1 LLILQKEG
9 CGWVSKITR
18 DQITGMN
25 FHYKHYPLE
34 YFLDAMVRYDFK
46 NIELWGASP
55 HFYVEEMSLHD
66 IRRVKKEIDRRDLSV
81 VCFTPE
87 QCVYPINLAAKEKK
101 IREKSIQY
109 FIKSAEAAKELEAPL
124 MLVTP
129 GWGYENEDRLE
140 AWKRTIDSLERLTSV
155 VAKLDVTLAFE
166 PLTRVESNLV
176 HDAKSLKAILD
187 EVGSPYLKGMIDT
200 IPMALANEDFLDYHN
215 LLNDD
220 LVHIHFIDGK
230 PEGHL
235 VWGDGVL
242 PLQKY
247 IDQLS
252 EIGYKGFLTL
262 EYTSYQYVQAP
273 DAAIE
278 RSLEVLSRVIDR

>member
-1 LLILQKEG
+1 M
-9 CGWVSKITR
+9 VKITR

-34 YFLDAMVRYDFK
+34 YFLDAMVRYEFK

-55 HFYVEEMSLHD
+55 HFYVEEMSIQD
-66 IRRVKKEIDRRDLSV
+66 IRNVKKEIDRRDLSV

-87 QCVYPINLAAKEKK
+87 QCVYPINLAAKEKR
-101 IREKSIQY
+101 IRENSIQY
-109 FIKSAEAAKELEAPL
+109 FIKSAEAAKELEAPML
-124 MLVTP
+124 LVTP
-129 GWGYENEDRLE
+129 GWGYENEDRQE
-140 AWKRTIDSLERLTSV
+140 AWKRTRDSLE
-155 VAKLDVTLAFE
+155 KLAGIAAELDLTLAFE
-166 PLTRVESNLV
+166 PLTRMESNLV
-176 HDAKSLKAILD
+176 NDAKSLKAMLD
-187 EVGSPYLKGMIDT
+187 EVNSPNLKGMIDT
-200 IPMALANEDFLDYHN
+200 IPMALTKEDFLDYHN
-215 LLNDD
+215 LLNQD

-235 VWGDGVL
+235 AWGDGVL

-252 EIGYKGFLTL
+252 QIGYKGFLTL
-262 EYTSYQYVQAP
+262 EYTSYQYVQNP

-278 RSLEVLSRVIDR
+278 KSLEVLSSIIEG